1 MTNDR
6 KRKIR
11 LIALDVDGTLLDDQ
25 KQLPA
30 ANREALRAARARGVE
45 IAIAS
50 GRMIPTIEPIETLLG
65 LDCSIIAYNGGKV
78 VSCRA
83 TGRRCLAHNPLS
95 AGIAERL
102 IRFSLEHGY
111 LLNFYHEDVLYADRS
126 VRRGEEFRAIY
137 SGRTGAK
144 YHLTDLDGLRGTSP
158 TKLILLSSP
167 PDCDRLQREFSA
179 EFRSDVNVTRSDPE
193 YLEFMAPGVDKGSAL
208 PVLAGDQG
216 IAVEEILAMGDA
228 DNDLELV
235 SRAGLGVAVGNAR
248 PRVKAA
254 ARRVTQRSN
263 NDGAVAEAV
272 ERWVLNGEEWW

>member
-1 MTNDR
+1 MSNVR
-6 KRKIR
+6 GRKIR

-25 KQLPA
+25 KRLPP
-30 ANREALRAARARGVE
+30 ANRDALQAARAQGIE

-50 GRMIPTIEPIETLLG
+50 GRMIPTIEPIETLLD

-78 VSCRA
+78 VSRRA
-83 TGRRCLAHNPLS
+83 TGRRCLAHNPIS

-111 LLNFYHEDVLYADRS
+111 LLNFYHEDVLYADRT
-126 VRRGEEFRAIY
+126 VRHGEEFRAIY
-137 SGRTGAK
+137 SGRTGAR
-144 YHLTDLDGLRGTSP
+144 YQLTDLDSLRGASP

-179 EFRSDVNVTRSDPE
+179 EFQSEVNVTRSDPE

-216 IAVEEILAMGDA
+216 ISVEEVLAMGDA

-235 SRAGLGVAVGNAR
+235 SRAGLGVAVANAG

-254 ARRVTQRSN
+254 ARQTTRRTN
-263 NDGAVAEAV
+263 NEGAVAEAI
-272 ERWVLNGEEWW
+272 ERWVLSGEAW